1 MLQSWKPVDE
11 VVPSSDIPMPADTNI
26 FDDLESSGSGKSSS
40 DWEDDNVEFGNES
53 GKLFRLL
60 SIVYLYMRF
69 TALSSVRPFGQ
80 S

>member
-1 MLQSWKPVDE
+1 
-11 VVPSSDIPMPADTNI
+11 MPADTNI